1 MNATVDVLF
10 AEALTLGDSQR
21 MELVERL
28 IPTVDDDMEIQGE
41 QLAEVRR
48 RVEEVRSGK
57 VKTIPGE
64 IVFQEVRASVAAVR
78 QA

>member
-10 AEALTLGDSQR
+10 EEALMLGDSQR

-28 IPTVDDDMEIQGE
+28 IPTVDDDLDIQVE

-48 RVEEVRSGK
+48 RVEEVRSGR

-64 IVFQEVRASVAAVR
+64 IVFREVRESLAA
-78 QA
+78 AKTA